1 MYTQVIFTAKTFT
14 VILHRINC
22 HIYYDF
28 KQQRFLL
35 RRKPYYISL
44 EIKFEHTTLNVTLF
58 LAPSLS
64 CPEKSTSCSNADGTN
79 VITTITGAS
88 GDSQCGGN
96 FFSSYYYY
104 YLQRDNI
111 FRNMPQALFVLP
123 LGIISSFI

>member
-1 MYTQVIFTAKTFT
+1 MVINEGSDASFKKIFSHNTAGGLFSSQEDAS
-14 VILHRINC
+14 HRINC

-79 VITTITGAS
+79 VIKTITGAS
-88 GDSQCGGN
+88 DDSECGGK
-96 FFSSYYYY
+96 SC
-104 YLQRDNI
+104 
-111 FRNMPQALFVLP
+111 LFY
-123 LGIISSFI
+123 